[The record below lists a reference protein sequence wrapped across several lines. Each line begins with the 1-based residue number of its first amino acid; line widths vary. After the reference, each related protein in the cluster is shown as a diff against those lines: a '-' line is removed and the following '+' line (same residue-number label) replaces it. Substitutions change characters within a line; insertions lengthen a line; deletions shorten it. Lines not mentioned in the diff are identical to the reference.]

1 MAEKYHRSTAQIG
14 LRWLVQK
21 GAAVIPKSVRPDR
34 LLENSQIFDFELEEA
49 EMTAI
54 DGLNENFRAANIPDD
69 LRI

>member
-1 MAEKYHRSTAQIG
+1 MDVGTFYEK
-14 LRWLVQK
+14 
-21 GAAVIPKSVRPDR
+21 
-34 LLENSQIFDFELEEA
+34 LEEA